1 MMLNRFL
8 RLWHTL
14 RYLRLEQLAYRF
26 FYAFIKSGAGCVGPQ
41 PRRAW
46 AAQPVW
52 PAWMSPCLQPNGDW
66 IFLNERGALKGADE
80 WNDGEYSKLWLYNLH
95 YFDDVNASGATERRT
110 SHVALLD
117 RWIKGN
123 PRGHGNGWEPYPVS
137 LRIVNWVKWWSSG
150 LTDAPDA
157 WLASLADQAHA
168 LTKRLE
174 FHILGNHLFANGKA
188 LVFAGVFFQGAQAD
202 VWLKK
207 GLQILDREVAEQFLP
222 DGGHFELSPMYHATL
237 LWDVCD
243 LVNLAQVVDLP
254 ELNARKQSWQKV
266 IEMGLDWMQ
275 VMSHPDGEIAFF
287 NDAAIGIS
295 PNLAQLRAYAA
306 ALGVA
311 TELAPR
317 ATDVQWPQVR
327 HLPESGYCRVEMPD
341 HCVALLDVARVGPD
355 YLPGHA
361 HADTLSF
368 ELSLFGQRVLVN
380 SGTSC
385 YGNDAER
392 LRQRSTAAH
401 NTVVVNGENSSE
413 VWGGFRVARRAYP
426 IGVQVLKHPDAVRI
440 EGCHN
445 GYQRLTG
452 KNVHCR
458 SWIFDANSLTIED
471 SVQGPF
477 TDAVAYFHLH
487 PDVRVDVMQM
497 RQGQVVLQLGP
508 GQHVTFAVEG
518 GRLEL
523 ANGSWHPQFGTTVPN
538 SCLAVHFE
546 KSSIKT
552 IMQWESLV

>member
-1 MMLNRFL
+1 MMLKRVL

-14 RYLRLEQLAYRF
+14 RYLRLEQLVYRF
-26 FYAFIKSGAGCVGPQ
+26 YYVFMKSQSDCIGRQ

-66 IFLNERGALKGADE
+66 IFLNERGVLKGADE
-80 WNDGEYSKLWLYNLH
+80 WNNSEYSKLWLYNLH
-95 YFDDVNASGATERRT
+95 YFDDVNAIGSTERRT

-123 PRGHGNGWEPYPVS
+123 PRGYGNGWESYPVS
-137 LRIVNWVKWWSSG
+137 LRIVNWVKWWSSD
-150 LTDAPDA
+150 LVDAPDA

-188 LVFAGVFFQGAQAD
+188 LVFAGVFFQGTQAD
-202 VWLKK
+202 AWLQK

-254 ELNARKQSWQKV
+254 GLNARKQSWQKV
-266 IEMGLDWMQ
+266 IERGLDWMQ

-295 PNLAQLRAYAA
+295 PNFAQLRAYVAA
-306 ALGVA
+306 IGLV
-311 TELAPR
+311 TEPGQNTADIR
-317 ATDVQWPQVR
+317 WPQVR
-327 HLPESGYCRVEMPD
+327 YLPESGYCRVEMPD
-341 HCVALLDVARVGPD
+341 QYVALLDVARVGPD

-385 YGNDAER
+385 YGDGVER

-401 NTVVVNGENSSE
+401 NTVTVNGENSSE

-426 IGVQVLKHPDAVRI
+426 IGVQVRQSINAMSV

-445 GYQRLTG
+445 GYLRLSGRNT
-452 KNVHCR
+452 HCR
-458 SWIFDANSLTIED
+458 RWIFDADGLTIED
-471 SVQGPF
+471 TVHGVF
-477 TDAVAYFHLH
+477 AEALAYFHLH
-487 PDVRVDVMQM
+487 PDVLVDATEI
-497 RQGQVVLQLGP
+497 RARQVVLRLRD
-508 GQHVTFAVEG
+508 GQRVKFIVEG
-518 GRLEL
+518 GTLKVVK
-523 ANGSWHPQFGTTVPN
+523 GDWHPQFGVTVPN
-538 SCLAVHFE
+538 SRLIVNFE
-546 KSSIKT
+546 KASIKT
-552 IMQWESLV
+552 LMQWERMI

>member
-1 MMLNRFL
+1 
-8 RLWHTL
+8 
-14 RYLRLEQLAYRF
+14 
-26 FYAFIKSGAGCVGPQ
+26 
-41 PRRAW
+41 
-46 AAQPVW
+46 
-52 PAWMSPCLQPNGDW
+52 MSPCLQPNDEW

-95 YFDDVNASGATERRT
+95 YFDDVNATGANERRT
-110 SHVALLD
+110 SHVAWVD

-137 LRIVNWVKWWSSG
+137 LRIVNWAKWWSSS
-150 LTDAPDA
+150 LADAPDA

-168 LTKRLE
+168 LSKRLE

-188 LVFAGVFFQGAQAD
+188 LVFAGVFFQGAQAV

-207 GLQILDREVAEQFLP
+207 GLKILDSEVPEQFLP
-222 DGGHFELSPMYHATL
+222 DGGHFELSPMYQATL

-243 LVNLAQVVDLP
+243 LVNLAQIVDLP

-266 IEMGLDWMQ
+266 IERGLGWMQ

-295 PNLAQLRAYAA
+295 PNFSQLRTYAA
-306 ALGVA
+306 ELGMA
-311 TELAPR
+311 AELAPR
-317 ATDVQWPQVR
+317 ATEVPWPQVR
-327 HLPESGYCRVEMPD
+327 HLPESGYCRVEMSGQ
-341 HCVALLDVARVGPD
+341 CVALLDVARVGPD

-368 ELSLFGQRVLVN
+368 ELSLFGQRVFVN

-426 IGVQVLKHPDAVRI
+426 NGVHVLKQSDAVRI
-440 EGCHN
+440 EACHN
-445 GYQRLTG
+445 GYMRLRG
-452 KNVHCR
+452 KNVHYR
-458 SWIFDANSLTIED
+458 RWIFDANSLMIED
-471 SVQGPF
+471 TVNGLI

-487 PDVRVDVMQM
+487 PDVRVDVTQL
-497 RQGQVVLQLGP
+497 RQHQVVLQLSQ
-508 GQHVTFAVEG
+508 GQQVKLAVEG
-518 GRLEL
+518 GYLEL
-523 ANGSWHPQFGTTVPN
+523 LDGSWHPKFGSAVPN
-538 SCLAVHFE
+538 SCLVVQFE

-552 IMQWESLV
+552 MIHWGPLA